1 MAKKV
6 PVVLIANLMP
16 FHLLN
21 INKLFNLIRGVKVS
35 WRDVNS

>member
-6 PVVLIANLMP
+6 SRFLIANLWP

-21 INKLFNLIRGVKVS
+21 IDKLFNLIRGVKVS
-35 WRDVNS
+35 S